1 VNVGEKSFPVKSI
14 QSILY
19 SGHWGRD
26 RQRKLHDMP
35 VWPAYQS
42 GGIGSRKFIAA
53 LKKWIPVCTGMTI
66 SNKEAKRKIFR
77 T

>member
-1 VNVGEKSFPVKSI
+1 MTCPYGPRIK
-14 QSILY
+14 
-19 SGHWGRD
+19 D
-26 RQRKLHDMP
+26 
-35 VWPAYQS
+35 